1 MRHEI
6 STTWTQATA
15 HDPSFRQSA
24 HVMKFSRRAALIVFI
39 VALLAILAVGFFRA
53 TMHEDL
59 RPEPAPATSA
69 PQP

>member
-1 MRHEI
+1 
-6 STTWTQATA
+6 
-15 HDPSFRQSA
+15 
-24 HVMKFSRRAALIVFI
+24 MKFSRRAALIVFI

-69 PQP
+69 QQP